1 MKNVLYLDDYINF
14 YSSKLNKI
22 IIYKPYK
29 NTFWMGR
36 IINKKKFIIN
46 FLKLKE
52 INGLNNS
59 ILSEEI
65 IIITNKLIKD
75 EDKILLNEVME
86 ELNYK
91 KITFI
96 NELEIIKIEKD
107 SLFIFFNYS
116 YFYIYYVKEDGK
128 IKLIFY
134 ENNELN
140 KMLIKYILKM
150 FNKNDIFISG
160 KNYNELINIIK
171 DKKLN
176 YFYYENNNNL
186 FIENLKIMYNDL

>member
-22 IIYKPYK
+22 IVYKPYK
-29 NTFWMGR
+29 HTLWMGR
-36 IINKKKFIIN
+36 
-46 FLKLKE
+46 
-52 INGLNNS
+52 
-59 ILSEEI
+59 I